1 MDDDNKKVQSG
12 PLSMPWTEQ
21 ETYVINK
28 YDLKLRFSI
37 DIQVISLKSKKQQDK
52 NKKVCFTE
60 DWLDTICTKSSVS
73 LLEVLDNQIRNE
85 INVMKENKM
94 FFKTENLQKLIG
106 RPVIAMALDHPLL
119 KKIPRCI
126 AI

>member
-1 MDDDNKKVQSG
+1 MT
-12 PLSMPWTEQ
+12 WTEQ
-21 ETYVINK
+21 KTYVINK

-60 DWLDTICTKSSVS
+60 DWLDTICPKSSLS

-94 FFKTENLQKLIG
+94 F
-106 RPVIAMALDHPLL
+106 LDRHLGWRSLDPTLDISSHFVKKKEKSILPPIFFFSIFFLSPPLL
-119 KKIPRCI
+119 H
-126 AI
+126 